1 MWIRS
6 SCLAGTPNFVA
17 EQVPAPPA
25 PNQVL
30 NVNVAP
36 APGVPALEPVLAVP
50 VAQVENSLPA
60 AANNVAHNTAPEVNN
75 PNFNI

>member
-25 PNQVL
+25 PNKVL
-30 NVNVAP
+30 NVNVA
-36 APGVPALEPVLAVP
+36 PALEPVLAVP